1 MMEMVLSTLRG
12 DWRTERMGIRHS
24 GCPCRCVTEGR
35 MFRQC
40 VFAVSLVLVFL
51 GSAAVAQSQTPTDR
65 GSVVPTAGVTKT
77 VNGSGAQV
85 AAESDTVGPSI
96 FEDIRDDFRRFFT
109 TRDVYLGLGLGFG
122 VSMGLK
128 PLDDNVAASGF
139 NTELPANADRTLDR
153 IFESGEILGSTWV
166 QMGGAGLIYGL
177 GWLSGQSGV
186 AGLGR
191 DLVRAQLL
199 TQGVTQVSKYAVR
212 RLRQDGS
219 SRTSFPSGHASA
231 SFATAAVLQRRYGW
245 KVGGPALAMAS
256 YVAASRLSESRHFV
270 SDVAFGAAI
279 GLVAGR
285 TVTFD
290 RGRTRVTVAPVA
302 PQGSV
307 GVSLSLSRRE

>member
-1 MMEMVLSTLRG
+1 
-12 DWRTERMGIRHS
+12 
-24 GCPCRCVTEGR
+24 

-40 VFAVSLVLVFL
+40 VFAVSLVCVFL

-177 GWLSGQSGV
+177 GRLSGQSGV
-186 AGLGR
+186 GGTWSGPGSCTAPDAGSDPG
-191 DLVRAQLL
+191 Q
-199 TQGVTQVSKYAVR
+199 QVR
-212 RLRQDGS
+212 RA
-219 SRTSFPSGHASA
+219 ASA
-231 SFATAAVLQRRYGW
+231 PERVEPHFLSLRSRVGELRHRRRAPAALRV
-245 KVGGPALAMAS
+245 
-256 YVAASRLSESRHFV
+256 ESRRT
-270 SDVAFGAAI
+270 GARD
-279 GLVAGR
+279 GLL
-285 TVTFD
+285 
-290 RGRTRVTVAPVA
+290 RGGFPA
-302 PQGSV
+302 Q
-307 GVSLSLSRRE
+307 RESALRE